1 MTDKNLIDGQKIEWH
16 PDRVNQWLSG
26 STTVYPIYVEIS
38 PVGSCNHRCTFCAVD
53 YIGYQNVRLETE
65 NLMTRLSEMG
75 SLGVRSVMYAGEG
88 EPLLHKDIAR
98 IIKHTK
104 EMAGIDVAITTNA
117 TPITDRFVEEALP
130 YITWLKASINAGTP
144 ESYAAIHRSKNPHDF
159 DRVWENMTKLAQGR
173 ERLGLERKDHSLGA
187 QMVLL
192 PENALGAEEF
202 VRRSRDAGLDYA
214 VLKPYSQHT
223 KSLTHQYEGLRYG
236 EDFRLLAE
244 KLKAFESKDF
254 EVVFREKTMAE
265 LDKEKQDY
273 SRCPSTPHFWAYIMA
288 NGQVYGCSAY
298 LTDDRFCYG
307 NINDETYRA
316 IWEGEKR
323 RKSIGHVAQ
332 ELDISE
338 CRRNCRMNA
347 VNNALEEIKKSGRPA
362 EMPAGQAPAH
372 VNFI

>member
-1 MTDKNLIDGQKIEWH
+1 MADKNLIDGQKVSWH

-26 STTVYPIYVEIS
+26 DGKVYPIYVEIS

-88 EPLLHKDIAR
+88 EPLLHKDIAK
-98 IIKHTK
+98 IIRHTR
-104 EMAGIDVAITTNA
+104 ENAGIDVAITTNA

-144 ESYAAIHRSKNPHDF
+144 ESYAAIHRSKNPQDF
-159 DRVWENMTKLAQGR
+159 ERVWANMTTLAQGR

-192 PENALGAEEF
+192 PENAPGAEDF
-202 VRRSRDAGLDYA
+202 VKRARDTGLDYA
-214 VLKPYSQHT
+214 VIKPYSQHK
-223 KSLTHQYEGLRYG
+223 KSLTHKHEGLRYG
-236 EDFRLLAE
+236 QFTELFERL
-244 KLKAFESKDF
+244 KGFSSDSF

-298 LTDDRFCYG
+298 LTDDRFNYG
-307 NINDETYRA
+307 NIRDHSFKA

-323 RKSIGHVAQ
+323 QKSIDYVAQ
-332 ELDISE
+332 HLDITE
-338 CRRNCRMNA
+338 CRVNCRMNA
-347 VNNALEEIKKSGRPA
+347 VNNTLEDIRRSGKSA
-362 EMPAGQAPAH
+362 EMPKGDVPSH